1 MVSPLVVE
9 TSSVLVR
16 FLWTI
21 PAMYEMVYDLIL
33 GVIVVLL
40 VILLLWI
47 ATPGK
52 PHYVRA
58 SDGSCLRMYDGG
70 RWPVTMVADRYCQ

>member
-1 MVSPLVVE
+1 MHETFFDILLWVAIVPLV
-9 TSSVLVR
+9 
-16 FLWTI
+16 
-21 PAMYEMVYDLIL
+21 
-33 GVIVVLL
+33 

-58 SDGSCLRMYDGG
+58 SDGTCLRMYEGG
-70 RWPVTMVADRYCQ
+70 RWPVQAVDQRRCQ